1 MAINNKKLMANYF
14 YIVNKDG
21 DAVLFNLRPEQDT
34 VYKTIGEH
42 VNAGEG
48 CKIIILKARQL
59 GISTFS
65 VMLMLSNAISGKNQ
79 NSMMI
84 THKQDIS
91 DELFSRILFAFNH
104 LPKELKPDVAKNNSG
119 ELVFD
124 NNKGTGLNNKIK
136 IRTASENSTGLG
148 RGETITGILHISEYP
163 QWKLKDKG
171 KELGSILNACSPRAV
186 VIMEATARGYDD
198 FKDRWD
204 KAVSGE
210 NGWIPLF
217 FPWFSDP
224 KYVKPYWGFE
234 FNEEELELKKRFGLS
249 NEQLAFRRKVIM
261 EDYNGDVNMFHQEY
275 PSCVTYDTRIGTNK
289 GLIKIGEAKDASLA
303 TYGSIKKYIENPV
316 NQIYKLKTYDGYELR
331 GTYEH
336 PIFINDKDCVDL
348 GSLKENDVIQL
359 SKPMLAKDYCKLE
372 WCELGVTHSI
382 TIDEKWGKFL
392 GYFMGDGSY
401 SCDTLSI
408 ACDNQDQDVVKD
420 VLQNIK
426 DVFGLEAHTRVVGN
440 NKGCCEVR
448 VNCKALKPIFDR
460 LEIIK
465 SRPSDQKIIR
475 DVKVPECI
483 FRSPESVVKAFLSSL
498 FESDGFN
505 DYKSPRVVFFSKH
518 KQFINDVQ
526 LLLLACGVVSR
537 NTSSLR
543 VNGSGF
549 KYIANELVL
558 SGWRSYEFNNKIGFI
573 SLRKQSKTYKPQT
586 KAATKN
592 EFITKV
598 ISVEKDGFEKTYNL
612 TIDEIHEFDAN
623 GIHTHNCP
631 EEAFLS
637 SGECIFDLNKINKR
651 KYELTNKGNH
661 FEDKGYFICEFDY
674 DYENNE
680 KKIRSYKWVSDHI
693 NGYIKMIQK
702 PKSRYPYVLAL
713 DPSGVGDDFNGGHVL
728 NNKTCEQVCT
738 IHKQKLSSFD
748 VACQLYCLGME
759 YNEALLA
766 TEINIAPEIINYLK
780 EFGYT
785 KLYISQTEGTN
796 IANKLQMKYGFRTTT
811 VTRPILISLLIE
823 YINKETH
830 LINDLD
836 TLYEAENFVNITKE
850 IDGVRKTK
858 AQANVGKHDDL
869 LMSLGI
875 ALYIRDS
882 NQQTFELLPEKDIND
897 FKPKTEF
904 DRIFGNEQF
913 YEEDEGYMIYD

>member
-21 DAVLFNLRPEQDT
+21 EAVLFNLRPEQDT

-234 FNEEELELKKRFGLS
+234 FNEEELELKKRFNLS

-275 PSCVTYDTRIGTNK
+275 PST
-289 GLIKIGEAKDASLA
+289 
-303 TYGSIKKYIENPV
+303 
-316 NQIYKLKTYDGYELR
+316 
-331 GTYEH
+331 
-336 PIFINDKDCVDL
+336 
-348 GSLKENDVIQL
+348 
-359 SKPMLAKDYCKLE
+359 
-372 WCELGVTHSI
+372 
-382 TIDEKWGKFL
+382 
-392 GYFMGDGSY
+392 
-401 SCDTLSI
+401 
-408 ACDNQDQDVVKD
+408 
-420 VLQNIK
+420 
-426 DVFGLEAHTRVVGN
+426 
-440 NKGCCEVR
+440 
-448 VNCKALKPIFDR
+448 
-460 LEIIK
+460 
-465 SRPSDQKIIR
+465 
-475 DVKVPECI
+475 
-483 FRSPESVVKAFLSSL
+483 
-498 FESDGFN
+498 
-505 DYKSPRVVFFSKH
+505 
-518 KQFINDVQ
+518 
-526 LLLLACGVVSR
+526 
-537 NTSSLR
+537 
-543 VNGSGF
+543 
-549 KYIANELVL
+549 
-558 SGWRSYEFNNKIGFI
+558 
-573 SLRKQSKTYKPQT
+573 
-586 KAATKN
+586 
-592 EFITKV
+592 
-598 ISVEKDGFEKTYNL
+598 
-612 TIDEIHEFDAN
+612 
-623 GIHTHNCP
+623 P

-702 PKSRYPYVLAL
+702 PNPRYPYVLAL

-882 NQQTFELLPEKDIND
+882 NQQTFELLPEKEIND

-904 DRIFGNEQF
+904 DRIFGNELF